1 MADDTAVGNTA
12 VDMKRVG
19 RLRNP
24 ERLHEVNPE
33 RVWEVLA
40 PVEEGTIVDIGAGVG
55 FVTLPFARR
64 FPRARVLA
72 CDIIPGMLELLG
84 EAARAEGLGNIEMVK
99 MEEARVPLPDSSA
112 DLIIMLQ
119 VHHELSDPPPLL
131 ADCHRLLKSG
141 GTLAIIDWKGED
153 PEKGTPLEGRVPE
166 GVIREQLA
174 AAGFTHIAGHPIYER
189 HNFLTAGK

>member
-1 MADDTAVGNTA
+1 MADNSR
-12 VDMKRVG
+12 VDMKRVE
-19 RLRNP
+19 RLRKP
-24 ERLHEVNPE
+24 ERLEQVNPE

-55 FVTLPFARR
+55 FVSLPFARR
-64 FPRARVLA
+64 FPGARVLA
-72 CDIIPGMLELLG
+72 CDIMPGMLKLL
-84 EAARAEGLGNIEMVK
+84 EQAARAEGLKNIETVIV
-99 MEEARVPLPDSSA
+99 EDTRLALPDETA

-119 VHHELSDPPPLL
+119 VHHELSDAPSLL
-131 ADCHRLLKSG
+131 ADCHRLLAPG

-166 GVIREQLA
+166 KVIRQQMA
-174 AAGFTHIAGHPIYER
+174 AAGFYNIASHDIYDR